1 VLVPLL
7 VLILLASCG
16 SPTPIP
22 IASST
27 PVTLAPELVFYDWEE
42 DMPQEVLDAFT
53 QEYGVKVQYRVYE
66 SQEDAIAT
74 MRSGEAYDVVVME
87 SRFIPLL
94 AQEGLLSRLDRKNL
108 QNLRNLSPNFRELAY
123 DPHNDYSVPYNW
135 GTTGLVVRTD
145 LVAEPVTRWAN
156 LWDPRYRDHV
166 GLWIGQVREVI
177 GLTLKSLGY
186 SANSENPVELEQA
199 LQRLLE
205 LKPYLIELE
214 EYDLNSSSGVMA
226 GGLAYISMGY
236 AGDAISGMELN
247 PGIQYVLPEDGAL
260 LWNDTFVIPANS
272 PNQYTAEVFL
282 NFLLRPEINAMI
294 ANVNLYATTNEASL
308 PLIDPGILK
317 NPMIY
322 PANSDL
328 INAELILPLS
338 PEGQQLHDEIWER
351 FQAGR

>member
-1 VLVPLL
+1 
-7 VLILLASCG
+7 
-16 SPTPIP
+16 
-22 IASST
+22 
-27 PVTLAPELVFYDWEE
+27 
-42 DMPQEVLDAFT
+42 
-53 QEYGVKVQYRVYE
+53 
-66 SQEDAIAT
+66 
-74 MRSGEAYDVVVME
+74 
-87 SRFIPLL
+87 
-94 AQEGLLSRLDRKNL
+94 
-108 QNLRNLSPNFRELAY
+108 
-123 DPHNDYSVPYNW
+123 
-135 GTTGLVVRTD
+135 
-145 LVAEPVTRWAN
+145 
-156 LWDPRYRDHV
+156 
-166 GLWIGQVREVI
+166 
-177 GLTLKSLGY
+177 
-186 SANSENPVELEQA
+186 
-199 LQRLLE
+199 
-205 LKPYLIELE
+205 
-214 EYDLNSSSGVMA
+214 MA